1 VAEAYRVTLRTVGNG
16 PTALGQGGPFTLTVD
31 RPAAAGGGGL
41 GFNGGQLLYMSIA
54 ACWSN
59 DLYREAATMGI
70 DLDGVEI
77 TVDGDFPNRGS
88 GSTPITVDVIVR
100 SQAPEAKIRELIAE
114 VERVAEIPRAI
125 REGPSIEVRATVEVV
140 TVAAR

>member
-1 VAEAYRVTLRTVGNG
+1 MSDAYRVRLRTVGDG

-31 RPAAAGGGGL
+31 RPTAAGGGGL
-41 GFNGGQLLYMSIA
+41 GFNGGQLFYLSIA

-70 DLDGVEI
+70 TLNAVEV
-77 TVDGDFPNRGS
+77 TVDGDFPSRGS
-88 GSTPITVDVIVR
+88 GSTPITLDLVVR
-100 SQAPEAKIRELIAE
+100 SDAPAERVHELIAE

-125 REGPSIEVRATVEVV
+125 RDAAPIEVRARVEPPPV
-140 TVAAR
+140 

>member
-1 VAEAYRVTLRTVGNG
+1 M
-16 PTALGQGGPFTLTVD
+16 GQGGPFTLTVD
-31 RPAAAGGGGL
+31 RPTAAGGGGL

-77 TVDGDFPNRGS
+77 TVDGDFPSRGS
-88 GSTPITVDVIVR
+88 GSTPITVDVVVR
-100 SQAPEAKIRELIAE
+100 SEAPEAKVRELIAE
-114 VERVAEIPRAI
+114 VERIAEIPRAI
-125 REGPSIEVRATVEVV
+125 REGPPIEVRATVE
-140 TVAAR
+140 AG

>member
-1 VAEAYRVTLRTVGNG
+1 MSDAYRVRLRTVGDG
-16 PTALGQGGPFTLTVD
+16 PTALGQAGPFTLTVD

-41 GFNGGQLLYMSIA
+41 GFNGGQLLYLSVA

-59 DLYREAATMGI
+59 DLYREAGTMGI

-77 TVDGDFPNRGS
+77 TVDGDFPGRGS
-88 GSTPITVDVIVR
+88 GSTPISVDVVVHTA
-100 SQAPEAKIRELIAE
+100 APEAKVRELIAE

-125 REGPSIEVRATVEVV
+125 RHATPIEVRAEVIS
-140 TVAAR
+140 AGH

>member
-1 VAEAYRVTLRTVGNG
+1 MSDAYRVRLRTVGDG

-41 GFNGGQLLYMSIA
+41 GFSGGQLLYMAIA

-59 DLYREAATMGI
+59 DLYREAATMGV

-77 TVDGDFPNRGS
+77 TVDGDFPARGS
-88 GSTPITVDVIVR
+88 GSTPITVEVVVR
-100 SQAPEAKIRELIAE
+100 SSAPEERVRELIAE

-125 REGPSIEVRATVEVV
+125 RDATPIELSASVERP
-140 TVAAR
+140 A

>member
-1 VAEAYRVTLRTVGNG
+1 MSDAYRVRLRTVGDG

-41 GFNGGQLLYMSIA
+41 GFSGGQLLYMAIA

-70 DLDGVEI
+70 ELAGVEI
-77 TVDGDFPNRGS
+77 TVDGDFPARGS
-88 GSTPITVDVIVR
+88 GSTPITVEVMVR
-100 SQAPEAKIRELIAE
+100 SSAPEDRVRELIAE

-125 REGPSIEVRATVEVV
+125 RDATPIELTASVERP
-140 TVAAR
+140 A